1 MSTVLLVGWDQLA
14 TILAFTVFKNPWTVD
29 SANVTLAGLGKVVMH
44 FAWAEER
51 APNLESAIASPC
63 KAGAETCVKFLGVLE
78 LVWIAQDMEIAT
90 VLHTNARAILVGLEW
105 DVKYQTALVHLIVT
119 TAGIATLL
127 SNLPNVKTAAKA
139 GWDPHAQIHV
149 NLESR
154 FQWTVGNATAGLV
167 IQVSEKF
174 SSILHVLLVSFS
186 FRNELFLALQVCVYV
201 LCLVTFGYT
210 HKNTDSF

>member
-1 MSTVLLVGWDQLA
+1 M
-14 TILAFTVFKNPWTVD
+14 D

-78 LVWIAQDMEIAT
+78 LVWIAQDMVIAT

-127 SNLPNVKTAAKA
+127 SNLPNVKTAAKV
-139 GWDPHAQIHV
+139 GWAPHAQIHV
-149 NLESR
+149 SLESR
-154 FQWTVGNATAGLV
+154 FQWTVANATAGLV
-167 IQVSEKF
+167 IQESDAIA
-174 SSILHVLLVSFS
+174 SVL
-186 FRNELFLALQVCVYV
+186 
-201 LCLVTFGYT
+201 
-210 HKNTDSF
+210 NTVRW